1 MLTLSNIKKFGAVAV
16 TAAGLLATS
25 ISYAGTEVAA
35 SKNVVEE
42 TKKSFITGDLGVTVV
57 SEYISRGLVLENQ
70 GAIAQPYL
78 DIYFKMY
85 EGTGFINSVTAQLGF
100 WSSIHSHVQPQ
111 GSTDTTRNWY
121 EFDWTPTISV
131 AFAKNFTFSL
141 AYLEFDSPASAFDT
155 ARSINGTLSYND
167 SDLLGAFALHPH
179 VSVLRE
185 LAAPGFAGLSGQGW
199 YYEVGVAPSYT
210 VASKSTYPVTFTV
223 PVTAGFGSHHFY
235 AGNGFGYVSTGL
247 NASVPLAFIPSGY
260 GTWTA
265 TAGYTYYYLGTNA
278 SNITDAEGRNA
289 ISSRDQHVFSG
300 AIGMTF

>member
-1 MLTLSNIKKFGAVAV
+1 MLKITNIKKFGAVAV
-16 TAAGLLATS
+16 AAAGLLATS

-42 TKKSFITGDLGVTVV
+42 TKKSFISGDLGVTMV

-100 WSSIHSHVQPQ
+100 WSSIHSHVQPD

-131 AFAKNFTFSL
+131 TFAKNFTLSL
-141 AYLEFDSPASAFDT
+141 AYFEFDSPASAFDT
-155 ARSINGTLSYND
+155 ARSVNASLAYND

-179 VSVLRE
+179 VTVLRE
-185 LAAPGFAGLSGQGW
+185 LAAPGFAGLGGQGW
-199 YYEVGVAPSYT
+199 YYEVGIAPSYT
-210 VASKSTYPVTFTV
+210 IAPKASYPLTLTV

-235 AGNGFGYVSTGL
+235 AGQGFGYVSGGL
-247 NASVPLAFIPSGY
+247 TASVPLAFIPSGY

-265 TAGYTYYYLGTNA
+265 TAGYTYYYLGDHA
-278 SNITDAEGRNA
+278 ADATATGNN
-289 ISSRDQHVFSG
+289 SQHVFSG

>member
-1 MLTLSNIKKFGAVAV
+1 MLKIPNIRKFGAVAV

-35 SKNVVEE
+35 SKNVIEE
-42 TKKSFITGDLGVTVV
+42 TKKSFISGDLGVTMV

-100 WSSIHSHVQPQ
+100 WSSIHSHVQPD

-121 EFDWTPTISV
+121 EFDWTPTI
-131 AFAKNFTFSL
+131 AITFAKNFTLSL
-141 AYLEFDSPASAFDT
+141 AYFEFDSPASAFDT
-155 ARSINGTLSYND
+155 ARSVNASLAYND

-179 VSVLRE
+179 VTVLRE
-185 LAAPGFAGLSGQGW
+185 LAAPGFAGLGGQGW
-199 YYEVGVAPSYT
+199 YYEVGIAPSYT
-210 VASKSTYPVTFTV
+210 ISPKSSYPIVLTA
-223 PVTAGFGSHHFY
+223 PITAGFGSHHFY
-235 AGNGFGYVSTGL
+235 AGNGFGYASGGL
-247 NASVPLAFIPSGY
+247 TAAVPLAFIPSGY

-265 TAGYTYYYLGTNA
+265 TAGATYYYLGTNA
-278 SNITDAEGRNA
+278 ADLTATGH
-289 ISSRDQHVFSG
+289 RDQFVFSG
-300 AIGMTF
+300 AIGMAF